1 MSAAS
6 PEPMLG
12 AKNKPG
18 PAAIIPTKGSRNNRT
33 FVQFGL
39 GSNWTNVL
47 VGSSGI
53 YRPEFQSLI
62 LIIMARLFSFPNPV
76 NEKAARVVAGVVL
89 ITVVVILATGAY
101 WLLVPL
107 AYGFWARVLTGP
119 TLSPLGWAAQNVIA
133 PRLGPKKP
141 VPGPPKRF
149 AQGMGAAMATA
160 ALVLG
165 LILGDD
171 TAADVILGLFVIA
184 AGLESIFA
192 VCLGCQVFGVLMRI
206 GVIPASVCEE
216 CADISRRLRA
226 TA

>member
-1 MSAAS
+1 
-6 PEPMLG
+6 
-12 AKNKPG
+12 
-18 PAAIIPTKGSRNNRT
+18 
-33 FVQFGL
+33 
-39 GSNWTNVL
+39 
-47 VGSSGI
+47 
-53 YRPEFQSLI
+53 
-62 LIIMARLFSFPNPV
+62 MARLFSFPNPV

-89 ITVVVILATGAY
+89 ITVLVILATGAY
-101 WLLVPL
+101 WLLIPL

-192 VCLGCQVFGVLMRI
+192 VCLGCQVFGCAHADRGHPRVGVRGVRRHQPAPPRHGLIAGARPLRPAKHDNGLGSPWPCRI
-206 GVIPASVCEE
+206 T
-216 CADISRRLRA
+216 RA
-226 TA
+226 IRAPHGTVRSNSLC